1 MLRFSN
7 ARETRNIRKMMEK
20 PVLSLTREL
29 LKPTKRSRASL
40 WGGKGKK
47 KTQKIRDGIMP
58 AHPHAFVDSSPWFL
72 CCDQKYQFA
81 VFSKEAVQRQFW
93 TKILARGRR
102 RVADVQPKAVCYD
115 LALLINHLCP
125 KAHVWNSPFSSHQK
139 YIFLNFLPIAIDTGL
154 VTFISSSVSLLCFLR
169 FGFTLLL
176 CVVWGGER
184 LHKIYS
190 RQCLLKK
197 REKKWEV
204 NDLVQQLNKPWHI
217 LQKNNRQSCSI
228 TSHAE

>member
-1 MLRFSN
+1 
-7 ARETRNIRKMMEK
+7 
-20 PVLSLTREL
+20 
-29 LKPTKRSRASL
+29 
-40 WGGKGKK
+40 
-47 KTQKIRDGIMP
+47 MP

-154 VTFISSSVSLLCFLR
+154 VTFISSLFLFSVSSDLD
-169 FGFTLLL
+169 
-176 CVVWGGER
+176 
-184 LHKIYS
+184 LHCCSVLY
-190 RQCLLKK
+190 
-197 REKKWEV
+197 EV
-204 NDLVQQLNKPWHI
+204 GRDFIKYIADNV
-217 LQKNNRQSCSI
+217 C
-228 TSHAE
+228 

>member
-7 ARETRNIRKMMEK
+7 AHETRNIRKMMEK

-29 LKPTKRSRASL
+29 LKPTKRSRTSL
-40 WGGKGKK
+40 RGGKGKK

-115 LALLINHLCP
+115 LTLLINHLCP
-125 KAHVWNSPFSSHQK
+125 KAHV
-139 YIFLNFLPIAIDTGL
+139 
-154 VTFISSSVSLLCFLR
+154 
-169 FGFTLLL
+169 
-176 CVVWGGER
+176 
-184 LHKIYS
+184 
-190 RQCLLKK
+190 
-197 REKKWEV
+197 
-204 NDLVQQLNKPWHI
+204 
-217 LQKNNRQSCSI
+217 
-228 TSHAE
+228 